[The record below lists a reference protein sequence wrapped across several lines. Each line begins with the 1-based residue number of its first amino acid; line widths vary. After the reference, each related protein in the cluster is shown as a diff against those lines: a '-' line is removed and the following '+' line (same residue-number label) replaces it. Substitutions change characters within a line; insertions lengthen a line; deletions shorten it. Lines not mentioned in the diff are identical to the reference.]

1 MKITVGPEGDYHT
14 ITEAVEA
21 VPFNEAAVI
30 EIAAGIYHEKLF
42 IDKQNITLAGSGR
55 RRTIIEYDDGAN
67 DIMPDGTRR
76 GTFRSQTVFL
86 GGVKCRVTNMTIRN
100 TAGEG
105 DVAGQALA
113 VYADADEV
121 YMENVELSSH
131 QDTLFMAPLPDEER
145 HPNGFF
151 GPRMLAPRKL
161 TKQHYKNCII
171 RGDVDFIFGGA
182 DALFE
187 DCEIIVCDRGKDVNG
202 FVTAPGDMTN
212 AAAGSKVDED
222 VNADAGLKADEDA
235 NADAGSDTD
244 RDALENYNKKVT
256 DPDFPGGFVFR
267 HCVIRGENMDMKG
280 TVYLGRPWRPTGKV
294 TFIECRYDDCIHPNR
309 FAGWNDVDII
319 EPDARFTEFN
329 SMDMSGNPI

>member
-14 ITEAVEA
+14 IAEAVEA
-21 VPFNEAAVI
+21 VPYNEEAVI
-30 EIAAGIYHEKLF
+30 EIAAGTYHEKLF
-42 IDKQNITLAGSGR
+42 IEKRNITLAGSGR

-67 DIMPDGTRR
+67 DTMPDGTRR

-86 GGVKCRVTNMTIRN
+86 GGEKCRVTNMTIRN

-145 HPNGFF
+145 QPNGFF
-151 GPRMLAPRKL
+151 GPRMLTPRKL
-161 TKQHYKNCII
+161 TKQQYKNCII

-187 DCEIIVCDRGKDVNG
+187 DCEIIVCDRGQDING
-202 FVTAPGDMTN
+202 FVTAPGDM
-212 AAAGSKVDED
+212 GDD
-222 VNADAGLKADEDA
+222 Q
-235 NADAGSDTD
+235 
-244 RDALENYNKKVT
+244 
-256 DPDFPGGFVFR
+256 GFVFR

-294 TFIECRYDDCIHPNR
+294 SFVECRYGESIHPNR
-309 FAGWNDVDII
+309 FAGWKDVDVI
-319 EPDARFTEFN
+319 EPEARFTEI
-329 SMDMSGNPI
+329 SPMDLNGNPI

>member
-14 ITEAVEA
+14 IAEAVEA
-21 VPFNEAAVI
+21 VPYNEEAVI
-30 EIAAGIYHEKLF
+30 EIAAGTYHEKLF
-42 IDKQNITLAGSGR
+42 IEKRNITLAGSGR

-67 DIMPDGTRR
+67 DTMPDGTRR

-86 GGVKCRVTNMTIRN
+86 GGEKCRVTNMTIRN

-145 HPNGFF
+145 QPNGFF
-151 GPRMLAPRKL
+151 GPRMLTPRKL
-161 TKQHYKNCII
+161 TKQNYKNCII

-187 DCEIIVCDRGKDVNG
+187 DCEIIVCDRGQDING
-202 FVTAPGDMTN
+202 FVTAPGDMKDAGKDTLRDMMDSD
-212 AAAGSKVDED
+212 AAGTAPGDYS
-222 VNADAGLKADEDA
+222 AG
-235 NADAGSDTD
+235 
-244 RDALENYNKKVT
+244 VT

-294 TFIECRYDDCIHPNR
+294 SFVECRYGESIHPNR
-309 FAGWNDVDII
+309 FAGWKDVDVI
-319 EPDARFTEFN
+319 EPEARFTEI
-329 SMDMSGNPI
+329 SPMDLNGNPI